1 MTQKS
6 VRLGGEFRNVAGAD
20 LSVHDGR
27 VKFLGTIAG
36 LVPEVQ
42 GSLRDKVWPYYV
54 TALRETRPR
63 RRRVRRWQAR
73 QAEWELWRWER
84 GEWDFDAD
92 EVPGTISHLRARA
105 LEWARKWHLPDPW
118 ILDAAFRTLR
128 ALEHCPTFD
137 EYMPPYFMDLRD
149 PSAHKPR
156 NLAELLEQDAGELF
170 EERLLGVEGPLSFQH
185 AAWYPFWETRTAYEE
200 RARKAFDEALRC
212 HLDAG
217 EESATQAGFV
227 RSPEKRGQF
236 KARPLQHFK
245 WLVCYQIQGRSRKE
259 IADEYG
265 RAKTSVSDAL
275 RNTANLIG
283 LTLRQ

>member
-20 LSVHDGR
+20 LSAHAGR
-27 VKFLGTIAG
+27 VKFLGTIAE
-36 LVPEVQ
+36 LAPEVR
-42 GSLRDKVWPYYV
+42 GSLRDKVGPYYI
-54 TALRETRPR
+54 TALRETRPL
-63 RRRVRRWQAR
+63 RVRRWQAR

-92 EVPGTISHLRARA
+92 EVPGTVSRLRDRA
-105 LEWARKWHLPDPW
+105 LEWGGKWHLHDPW

-149 PSAHKPR
+149 PSSHKPR
-156 NLAELLEQDAGELF
+156 DLTELLEQNAGELF
-170 EERLLGVEGPLSFQH
+170 EGRLVGAERPLSFQH
-185 AAWYPFWETRTAYEE
+185 PEWYPFWKSRTAYEE
-200 RARKAFDEALRC
+200 QARKAFDEALRR
-212 HLDAG
+212 HLDAR
-217 EESATQAGFV
+217 EESAEQAGFM

-236 KARPLQHFK
+236 EAQALQHFE
-245 WLVCYQIQGRSRKE
+245 WLVRYQLQGRSRAE
-259 IADEYG
+259 IADEYN
-265 RAKTSVSDAL
+265 RARTSVSDAL

-283 LTLRQ
+283 LALRQ